1 MLCPNG
7 DGWESGIETDVAESC
22 QPLTITNAISPP
34 DRMETEREE
43 VEGEVGGKGELRC
56 GGYRQNL

>member
-34 DRMETEREE
+34 DRMETERG
-43 VEGEVGGKGELRC
+43 VGGQGGEVGGKES
-56 GGYRQNL
+56 